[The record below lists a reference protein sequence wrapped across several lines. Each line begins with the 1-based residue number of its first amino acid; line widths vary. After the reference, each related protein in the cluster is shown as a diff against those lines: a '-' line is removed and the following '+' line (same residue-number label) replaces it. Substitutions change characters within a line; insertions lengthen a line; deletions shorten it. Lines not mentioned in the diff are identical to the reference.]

1 MIKYEFMKLYKN
13 RIFLF
18 FGLILI
24 VSNLIFLY
32 LHEKDTTD
40 FQYIYKQ
47 KSEYEAFQNGN
58 EDVMQYSYYKS
69 IEENENT
76 YIESYPEFLSEMD
89 DRAEGMKKLVI
100 YSDTD
105 SFVYRNIQK
114 TCDDFEKLE
123 GIELSAGNSYGIKH
137 LAKYNWGIL
146 FSILFLIICEYYLF
160 YYERNMGLF
169 LLLKGTKYG
178 HGKLVMSK
186 WLVIMTSIILY
197 EIIQETS
204 TIFLMGY
211 FYGYG
216 DLYRNIQSILE
227 FRNCMYVLSV
237 SNVLVLTV
245 IIRIVFMLVIA
256 NVMFLVSICI
266 RSEVISFLTMGTVLG
281 IEYMWADK
289 ILASSSFAVLKCVNP
304 FYLRNIQNTLGNYQ
318 NLNFFEYAV
327 GKNLASIVCGII
339 ISISAIAL
347 GVRVFHTRC
356 QIRSEGIFEK
366 MKAWVR
372 KKCSFLSRHT
382 VLFFFE
388 SYKIMIQQ
396 KKGILLIV
404 LVVFCIIGV
413 KDVTGVHYYMS
424 AEDAVYHSYMSEISG
439 KVTDERLEYID
450 GKVNYLEQLREK
462 IDEVGKDDTIQGAEV
477 LISYYANEIDLLRN
491 GVMLLVNQAEA
502 LKSKSGNI
510 YDKYFID
517 EKEYI
522 AAWKDVK
529 EDLFYWSVGAIGVIL
544 WTAGIYPMEEKKK
557 ILPLLHTTKN
567 GKRVLNRKKNW
578 CAVTGTICIV
588 ILTQLPVLMS
598 FYEIDQFRAIWQ
610 KLSDFTMLYTESQ
623 ITVVMVLL
631 FAFFLKGLSLLLVMT
646 VTIYLSRITK
656 SEMITDIIGIGSII
670 LVVILC
676 YYLKMDIFHMLLG
689 KKLYI

>member
-1 MIKYEFMKLYKN
+1 M
-13 RIFLF
+13 
-18 FGLILI
+18 
-24 VSNLIFLY
+24 
-32 LHEKDTTD
+32 
-40 FQYIYKQ
+40 
-47 KSEYEAFQNGN
+47 
-58 EDVMQYSYYKS
+58 
-69 IEENENT
+69 
-76 YIESYPEFLSEMD
+76 
-89 DRAEGMKKLVI
+89 
-100 YSDTD
+100 
-105 SFVYRNIQK
+105 
-114 TCDDFEKLE
+114 
-123 GIELSAGNSYGIKH
+123 
-137 LAKYNWGIL
+137 
-146 FSILFLIICEYYLF
+146 
-160 YYERNMGLF
+160 
-169 LLLKGTKYG
+169 
-178 HGKLVMSK
+178 
-186 WLVIMTSIILY
+186 
-197 EIIQETS
+197 
-204 TIFLMGY
+204 
-211 FYGYG
+211 
-216 DLYRNIQSILE
+216 
-227 FRNCMYVLSV
+227 
-237 SNVLVLTV
+237 
-245 IIRIVFMLVIA
+245 
-256 NVMFLVSICI
+256 
-266 RSEVISFLTMGTVLG
+266 
-281 IEYMWADK
+281 
-289 ILASSSFAVLKCVNP
+289 
-304 FYLRNIQNTLGNYQ
+304 
-318 NLNFFEYAV
+318 
-327 GKNLASIVCGII
+327 
-339 ISISAIAL
+339 
-347 GVRVFHTRC
+347 
-356 QIRSEGIFEK
+356 
-366 MKAWVR
+366 
-372 KKCSFLSRHT
+372 
-382 VLFFFE
+382 
-388 SYKIMIQQ
+388 
-396 KKGILLIV
+396 

-413 KDVTGVHYYMS
+413 KDATGVHYYMS

-598 FYEIDQFRAIWQ
+598 FYEIDQFRAVWQ

-676 YYLKMDIFHMLLG
+676 YYIKMDIFHMLLG
-689 KKLYI
+689 KKIYI